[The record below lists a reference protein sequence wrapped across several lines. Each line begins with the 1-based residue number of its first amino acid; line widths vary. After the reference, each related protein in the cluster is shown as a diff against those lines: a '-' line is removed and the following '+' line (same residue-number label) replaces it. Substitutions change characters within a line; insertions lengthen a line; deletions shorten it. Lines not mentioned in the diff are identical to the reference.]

1 MVYVEVEIVM
11 IKINLKT
18 YPKFWL
24 DFAQRCADIDPS
36 VAMSA
41 HQVKRY
47 LLEWYGIT
55 VHVISSSEWVE
66 VYMLNK
72 DYTAFLLRWS

>member
-1 MVYVEVEIVM
+1 M
-11 IKINLKT
+11 IKINLRD

-24 DFAQRCADIDPS
+24 DFAYRVSQTVDPNAPIS
-36 VAMSA
+36 MQSI
-41 HQVKRY
+41 KPW
-47 LLEWYGIT
+47 LKEWYNMNVYVT
-55 VHVISSSEWVE
+55 SSSAVAE